1 MNDKATSLESYE
13 SWLRKGLGRA
23 VTFVAQNREAPYR
36 NAVLHAC
43 LHNITYDAQC
53 EEGRGEYLWML
64 IEHSGDCKFFR
75 DAVLQHL
82 MQASQESE
90 YDWPQIFYVAQ
101 QFATEGD
108 SEMRQAMYSAFDL
121 LRFSEAGASSATSLI
136 HLDPLEGFVFAID
149 RFDTSSSEDDWW
161 MMGSLIT
168 DLEDRVGKTEAERL
182 IASAVGTHT
191 SVENVIGA
199 YRRHEEEQRQVSQR
213 SDSEQ
218 LDLQALRNMPGDR
231 SWAGRFRRWA
241 LKATSDELSA
251 ATKQLL
257 WDEDPEKVWGCLRA
271 FAHRPFPGDLRRL
284 LELCD
289 SYHDRVR
296 RAAVVALSKIRDPLV
311 RAHGLMLLQSNE
323 RFTDGIELLESNY
336 DESDFPILNQAVTR
350 SSTPEEIHGIGMTVR
365 HIVKNDVRP
374 ELEPV
379 LLLLY
384 EAGPCSLCRTEFVE
398 ALIKLE
404 RLPES
409 IRDECRF
416 DAEPDTRRA
425 VCPSQPS

>member
-1 MNDKATSLESYE
+1 MNDKATSLESFE

-23 VTFVAQNREAPYR
+23 VTFLAHNREAPYR
-36 NAVLHAC
+36 QAVLHAC
-43 LHNITYDAQC
+43 LHNITYDAQL

-64 IEHSGDCKFFR
+64 IEHSGNHKFFR
-75 DAVLQHL
+75 DAVLRHL
-82 MQASQESE
+82 RQPSHKSE
-90 YDWPQIFYVAQ
+90 YDWPQIFYIAQ

-121 LRFSEAGASSATSLI
+121 LRFSGAGICCATSLI
-136 HLDPLEGFVFAID
+136 HLDPWEGFVFAID

-161 MMGSLIT
+161 MIASLIT
-168 DLEDRVGKTEAERL
+168 DLEARIGKPEAERL

-199 YRRHEEEQRQVSQR
+199 YRRYEEERRQASGR

-231 SWAGRFRRWA
+231 SWAWRFRRWA
-241 LKATSDELSA
+241 LKASPEELFM
-251 ATKQLL
+251 ATNVFLSS
-257 WDEDPEKVWGCLRA
+257 ENPEKVWGCLRI
-271 FAHRPFPGDLRRL
+271 FAHHSFLGDLRRL
-284 LELCD
+284 LELSD
-289 SYHDRVR
+289 SDHDRVR
-296 RAAVVALSKIRDPLV
+296 RAAIVALSKIRDPLV

-336 DESDFPILNQAVTR
+336 DESDFPIFNQAVTH

-365 HIVKNDVRP
+365 HIVKNGIRP
-374 ELEPV
+374 ELEQ
-379 LLLLY
+379 LLLFLY
-384 EAGPCSLCRTEFVE
+384 DAGPCSLCRTEFVE

-404 RLPES
+404 RLPDS

-416 DAEPDTRRA
+416 DAEPDTRRT
-425 VCPSQPS
+425 VYSSVPS